1 MLRIQAN
8 RYNHMI
14 LTLHPC
20 VTQLLEFLED
30 ITQAIDDGND
40 VDVIY
45 LDFCKAFNKV
55 PHKRLLKKMYGYG
68 IRGKIHSWVKEFLSE
83 REQRVTVNGSQS
95 SWKHIDSVGLSG
107 NLERY
112 PWQPHLE
119 VKTIYYPP
127 FSFVFHT
134 CRTAK
139 CSIFKP
145 AIFYEDFNKMNKY

>member
-1 MLRIQAN
+1 MAALISLVFKKLILAIVKVNNSYKINKTVSCLTKTQPEPFLSN
-8 RYNHMI
+8 GILMI
-14 LTLHPC
+14 LCVNVPIFCAYSIIRHALHLFCFTTKHAIVRNFQKRP
-20 VTQLLEFLED
+20 FL
-30 ITQAIDDGND
+30 I
-40 VDVIY
+40 
-45 LDFCKAFNKV
+45 AFFV
-55 PHKRLLKKMYGYG
+55 L
-68 IRGKIHSWVKEFLSE
+68 
-83 REQRVTVNGSQS
+83 
-95 SWKHIDSVGLSG
+95 IDSVGLSG